1 VHVQMLTQINI
12 GGLGHLAVSG
22 HVCSRCIDE
31 DRRLSLQHVDQVV
44 FVGNR
49 RARRRG
55 GAR

>member
-1 VHVQMLTQINI
+1 LTQINI

-31 DRRLSLQHVDQVV
+31 DRRQSLQHVDQVV